1 MMKKHIIGI
10 TSIVLFIATG
20 YFLFFKIS
28 ITKTEKIG
36 STPAEEWFGI
46 YFSGK
51 KIGYQVVSKLPLEKG
66 VKFIEKMYLKVTMLG
81 KNVNAIS
88 YGEAESSSDGKLQR
102 FDFVLSS
109 GDMKFHAKGEKTG
122 NTLKVIIK
130 TGEDKKEINIP
141 YNENMLVPMTILSA
155 YEKVKEEKVV
165 KYPFFDPST
174 LSTDYVTL
182 RFKGYEEIEVM
193 GKKVNAMVIE
203 EEFRE
208 IRGDLYID
216 ENGSLLRE
224 KSGLGMEIIRED
236 PKSAIEKGWEKGVDI
251 ITLSAVPLINH
262 TGVPLTSAK
271 KATIKISNW
280 EGTPPP
286 GFQPAE
292 GGVIG
297 TFSMPKLDSKEEGTL
312 GEGMFLEP
320 EPLLQVNSPQIQFR
334 AKEIVGESNDNLEK
348 AKKIYEWVFTNLKK
362 EPSFTI
368 PSAVDVLNSMKGD
381 CNEHAILFTALA
393 RAAGVPARVA
403 VGLVQQGEFMFYHA
417 WAEIF
422 YKDWIPVD
430 PTLGQFP
437 ADLSH
442 IKLGEGGISEWV
454 DAIKGLGK
462 IKIEVIK
469 AE

>member
-1 MMKKHIIGI
+1 MKKHIIGI
-10 TSIVLFIATG
+10 ISIVLFVATG

-28 ITKTEKIG
+28 VTKTEKIG
-36 STPAEEWFGI
+36 STPGEEWFGI

-51 KIGYQVVSKLPLEKG
+51 KIGYQVISKLPLQNG
-66 VKFIEKMYLKVTMLG
+66 VKFVEKMFLKVTMLG
-81 KNVNAIS
+81 KNVNVIS
-88 YGEAESSSDGKLQR
+88 YGEAEISEDGKLDR

-109 GDMKFHAKGEKTG
+109 GDMKFEARGERIE
-122 NTLKVIIK
+122 NVLKILLK
-130 TGEDKKEINIP
+130 TGEDKNEISIP
-141 YNENMLVPMTILSA
+141 YNENLLLPMTLLSVCK
-155 YEKVKEEKVV
+155 KVREEKVV

-193 GKKVNAMVIE
+193 GRKAKAMVIE
-203 EEFRE
+203 EEFKE
-208 IRGDLYID
+208 IKGDLYID
-216 ENGSLLRE
+216 ENGSLLKE

-251 ITLSAVPLINH
+251 ITISAVPLINH
-262 TGVPLTSAK
+262 TEVPLTSAK

-286 GFQPAE
+286 NFQPAE

-297 TFSMPKLDSKEEGTL
+297 TFTLPKLDSIQEGEL

-320 EPLLQVNSPQIQFR
+320 EPLLQVNSPQIKSKAR
-334 AKEIVGESNDNLEK
+334 EIAGDSDNNLEK

-381 CNEHAILFTALA
+381 CNEHAVLFTALA
-393 RAAGVPARVA
+393 RAAGVPARIA
-403 VGLVQQGEFMFYHA
+403 VGLVQQGDLMFYHA

-454 DAIKGLGK
+454 DAIKGLGR

>member
-1 MMKKHIIGI
+1 MRKHIIGI
-10 TSIVLFIATG
+10 TFIVLFVATG

-28 ITKTEKIG
+28 VTKTEKIG
-36 STPAEEWFGI
+36 STPGEEWFGI
-46 YFSGK
+46 YFSGR
-51 KIGYQVVSKLPLEKG
+51 KIGYQVISKLPGENG
-66 VKFIEKMYLKVTMLG
+66 VKFIEKMFLKVTMLG
-81 KNVNAIS
+81 KKMNAIS
-88 YGEAESSSDGKLQR
+88 YGEAEISKEGKLDR
-102 FDFVLSS
+102 FDFVISS
-109 GDMKFHAKGEKTG
+109 GDMKFEATGERIE
-122 NTLKVIIK
+122 NTLKVLIK
-130 TGEDKKEINIP
+130 TGGDKKEITIP
-141 YNENMLVPMTILSA
+141 YNENLLIPMTLLSV

-193 GKKVNAMVIE
+193 GRKVKAMVIE
-203 EEFRE
+203 EEFKE
-208 IRGDLYID
+208 IKGDLYID
-216 ENGSLLRE
+216 ENGSLLKE

-236 PKSAIEKGWEKGVDI
+236 PKSAIQRGWEEEVDI
-251 ITLSAVPLINH
+251 ITISAVPLTNH
-262 TGVPLTSAK
+262 TGIPLTSAK

-286 GFQPAE
+286 NFQPTE

-297 TFSMPKLDSKEEGTL
+297 TFNLPKLDSNQEGEL

-320 EPLLQVNSPQIQFR
+320 EPLLQVNSPEIKSK
-334 AKEIVGESNDNLEK
+334 AKEITRGLTDNLEK
-348 AKKIYEWVFTNLKK
+348 ARKIYEWVFINLKK

-368 PSAVDVLNSMKGD
+368 PSALDVLNSMKGD

-403 VGLVQQGEFMFYHA
+403 VGLVQQGDFMFYHA

-442 IKLGEGGISEWV
+442 IKLGEGGISEWI